1 MNSENDKENNEIKDA
16 TENNET
22 AKTEA
27 TEEAK
32 ELSLEDQL
40 KESQDKLLRTLAEVE
55 NQRRRYEKETREA
68 FEYGGFNFAR
78 ETLSVLDNL
87 QRAHQSIQ
95 SDESLKD
102 NKDLNKFLE
111 NIKIIEKDLISIF
124 EKNSIKKIKCL
135 NETFDPNFHQAM
147 LEIEDETKN
156 PGTILQEI
164 QAGYLYKER
173 LLRPSFVAIAKKKT
187 NENEEK
193 EAEKEKKK

>member
-111 NIKIIEKDLISIF
+111 NRITFSKLLKLIGKIS
-124 EKNSIKKIKCL
+124 CL
-135 NETFDPNFHQAM
+135 NEFTKYKKMKPKS
-147 LEIEDETKN
+147 IED
-156 PGTILQEI
+156 I
-164 QAGYLYKER
+164 YK
-173 LLRPSFVAIAKKKT
+173 LRDYVSLKLSKLGI
-187 NENEEK
+187 
-193 EAEKEKKK
+193 